1 MLRSFRCALLLCL
14 LIPAAALAADGNY
27 LVKIGRDTLLLEKA
41 SRSKNQVKGE
51 YVTRSPRSMHRLY
64 TMDLGSDG
72 FVKRFEIVTRPL
84 GPTPGRETR
93 ATIAFEGDSATTTAP
108 RGDST
113 FSTRIAAGKGAV
125 PFVYGLMSCI
135 EQLAR
140 QARGA
145 GGATYTANL
154 VSAGA
159 TQPQKA
165 IVTKAGGDTLILY
178 TETATGK
185 NGPWVLRLDK
195 QGRLVGYSGI
205 GTAFQAE
212 MTPLTKLDMDAA
224 KASYAARPLGALS
237 TRDTARVRMGEIDM
251 WVDYGRPSRRGREI
265 FGAVVPWDQVWR
277 TGANAATQFHTS
289 ADVVIGDTE
298 VPAGTYTLYTLPS
311 RKGWKLILN
320 KQTAQWGTEYHA
332 EQDLARI
339 DMRSEPLVGD
349 PVEMLTISIAQRS
362 DGAQLQI
369 EWDTTRLSVPI
380 RRKA

>member
-1 MLRSFRCALLLCL
+1 MRRSLVAALLSSVL
-14 LIPAAALAADGNY
+14 LAPVAHAQNQAF

-41 SRSKNQVKGE
+41 SRTKNQVKGE
-51 YVTRSPRSMHRLY
+51 YVTRSPRSLHRLY
-64 TMDLGSDG
+64 TMDLGPDG

-113 FSTRIAAGKGAV
+113 FTTRLAAGRGAV
-125 PFVYGLMSCI
+125 PFVYGLMSCM
-135 EQLAR
+135 EQIAR
-140 QARGA
+140 QARAA
-145 GGATYTANL
+145 GSPNYTANL

-165 IVTKAGGDTLILY
+165 TVTKAGGDTLILY
-178 TETATGK
+178 TETATGR
-185 NGPWVLRLDK
+185 NGPWVLRLDQ
-195 QGRLVGYSGI
+195 QGRLVGYSGV

-212 MTPLTKLDMDAA
+212 MTPLPKLDMDAA

-237 TRDTARVRMGEIDM
+237 TRDTARIRMGEVDM

-289 ADVVIGDTE
+289 ADVVIGDTD

-320 KQTAQWGTEYHA
+320 KQTAQWGTEYHP

-339 DMRSEPLVGD
+339 DMRSEALVGD
-349 PVEMLTISIAQRS
+349 PVETLTISIVQRA